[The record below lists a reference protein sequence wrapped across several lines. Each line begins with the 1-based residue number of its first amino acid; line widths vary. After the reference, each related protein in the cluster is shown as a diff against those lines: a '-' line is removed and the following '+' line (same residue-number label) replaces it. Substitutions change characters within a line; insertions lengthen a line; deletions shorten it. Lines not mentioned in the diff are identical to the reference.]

1 VVAWYRR
8 DRLVWMLGPAAWV
21 LLALAGWLHARMT
34 GLPVLP
40 LILTYDEWFAAL
52 LLLPSLATLGAAA
65 REPEHGG
72 AGVRSRLTLVRMGYV
87 PALIVFSLD
96 LLVRALF
103 GLGWEPFFLE

>member
-1 VVAWYRR
+1 MVAWNRR
-8 DRLVWMLGPAAWV
+8 DRLMWMLGPAAWA
-21 LLALAGWLHARMT
+21 LLALAGWLHARIT

-52 LLLPSLATLGAAA
+52 LLLPSLATLGATM

-72 AGVRSRLTLVRMGYV
+72 AGARSRLTLLRKGHV
-87 PALIVFSLD
+87 PALTVFALD